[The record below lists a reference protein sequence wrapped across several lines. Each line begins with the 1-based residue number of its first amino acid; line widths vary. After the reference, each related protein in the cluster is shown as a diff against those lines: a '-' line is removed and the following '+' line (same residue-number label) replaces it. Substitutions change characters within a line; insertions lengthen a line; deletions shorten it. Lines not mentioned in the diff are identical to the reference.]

1 MAEKISLEDATKNA
15 TEAGGLGLSAAV
27 EDRSKVMAL
36 AVSNPPAPIAFQ
48 YLNVGPEMAIEMEN
62 ISTEQVN
69 GSDNMLRNLSP
80 FVIQVEPPAS
90 FQAYTSNESVGSPTI
105 GLYDMANG
113 TSKSYQKARD
123 ALFQADPLMGFA
135 STQTSMNPEDFLVDI
150 ENSKDAPERDADL
163 PSRSQALLP
172 DLLTVMD
179 IKLQIANI
187 MKMPPLVLLINPSSF
202 QIQYTKI
209 QQYQDRSRYGYIL
222 HTWGED
228 QAKISFTAKCGAF
241 ISGGR
246 GVHVASRNDSKAWQN
261 MENLMR
267 FYKNNG
273 YIYDTM
279 GKSNAHLHV
288 GALSIRYDGFIYYGS
303 MESFAFEFNEDN
315 ELGGME
321 FNIEFTAN
329 GIMDTTPSGNM
340 VYPMQ
345 SPLPSIHDPR
355 YMGVGNQNQAGV
367 FSFGGNDGGTLTT
380 QGRDVSPGDA
390 FETLVP
396 QKAANIID
404 PTQGTVIP
412 NSTQVGEQP
421 VGDQAIQ
428 ESFIGGVA
436 DILNQVDPVNAAP
449 FGFD

>member
-1 MAEKISLEDATKNA
+1 MADIISLEDATA
-15 TEAGGLGLSAAV
+15 DGGSPSAG
-27 EDRSKVMAL
+27 EDRTMLMAQ
-36 AVSNPPAPIAFQ
+36 AVSNPPAPVAFQ
-48 YLNVGPEMAIEMEN
+48 YLNVGPEMAIEMES
-62 ISTEQVN
+62 ISTDQVDN
-69 GSDNMLRNLSP
+69 SDSMLRNLSP

-90 FQAYTSNESVGSPTI
+90 FQAYASNPAYANGPSI
-105 GLYDMANG
+105 GLYDRANG

-123 ALFQADPLMGFA
+123 ALFESDPLNGAA
-135 STQTSMNPEDFLVDI
+135 STQTTMNPEDYLVSISETETLAVGEQVGSPDP
-150 ENSKDAPERDADL
+150 NADL
-163 PSRSQALLP
+163 PVQGQSLLP

-179 IKLQIANI
+179 MKLQIANI
-187 MKMPPLVLLINPSSF
+187 MKIPPLVLLINPTSF

-261 MENLMR
+261 MQNLMR

-273 YIYDTM
+273 YIYDTI

-329 GIMDTTPSGNM
+329 GIMDTTSDTNM
-340 VYPMQ
+340 VYPMR
-345 SPLPSIHDPR
+345 SPLPSILDSR
-355 YMGVGNQNQAGV
+355 YMGLGNQNRAGE
-367 FSFGGNDGGTLTT
+367 FALGEHGIKT
-380 QGRDVSPGDA
+380 QGREVSPGDA

-396 QKAANIID
+396 QKAANLID
-404 PTQGTVIP
+404 PTQGTVIS
-412 NSTQVGEQP
+412 NSTQVGQP
-421 VGDQAIQ
+421 IGDQAIQ
-428 ESFIGGVA
+428 EPLIGGIA
-436 DILNQVDPVNAAP
+436 GELNQVDPVNVAP
-449 FGFD
+449 FGSG